1 MRIQSTGWSLE
12 SSLIKKSMAIRNSLK
27 SEILKFFLNSKN
39 LKISISISFA
49 PQSPMQS
56 TSISNLNLNG
66 FLPRGARRSPEP
78 ESPSPRVPPTTS
90 SFPQCQCFS
99 RGFRCRPGARSV
111 LSVDSSRSVVLR
123 VGQDR
128 QTQRDGNR
136 RRLFHG
142 RFPRAHFHIAHRT
155 RT

>member
-1 MRIQSTGWSLE
+1 
-12 SSLIKKSMAIRNSLK
+12 
-27 SEILKFFLNSKN
+27 
-39 LKISISISFA
+39 
-49 PQSPMQS
+49 MQS
-56 TSISNLNLNG
+56 TSLSNLNLNG

-128 QTQRDGNR
+128 QTQKDGNR
-136 RRLFHG
+136 RRLFHD

-155 RT
+155 RTVISTLFITRVGRQLPTHGPLAQRARMCSKKKEGPGLGGHRHRHEVEVTIR